1 MIRENRPLIVFG
13 KHQFE
18 AEEEDEVNFQTGD
31 PILVLEKDEEFNDG
45 WWKGCTVKGEIGI
58 FPANYIT
65 TENIFNINLQG
76 LFDEKMY
83 SQSRYYVSNIIDDEN
98 GLSPFGTFNSLS
110 NNNSEDGINSRS
122 LKSAEST
129 NSSSGLYENHPS
141 SPNDSVSS
149 MHALSSP
156 RMSTSLPNNIRMMGG
171 DLERIPVD
179 SSKPRNNVMSNP
191 LYSHSQPSLQHPQ
204 SQSQQQQQNHFSQSQ
219 QSQSSELKVN
229 TPQVRRPQDW
239 DVEEVCHW
247 LSTVNCESIIPAI
260 KENEVT
266 GNKLLGLNLS
276 KLREY
281 GLNSLSERIE
291 LLHEILSLR
300 EEYSESNRNI
310 FNSMHTSN
318 ASSYT
323 SDYESFSGS
332 QTKFHKPSS
341 NFSLSEYYDKS
352 ENENENEESN
362 PIRTKSLSSNENNRF
377 NSNQDNKYHYHH
389 EFQNQNQNQNQ
400 NSQNYKKPVIPAISN
415 NYGGMVGIPSVMSH
429 TNSND
434 NGNGTGSGNRNR
446 SLSLQNESHHN
457 SLMKNGNDHL
467 SRSYSISTSD
477 RFTDK
482 SNVDFQNAERKGWLF
497 VRFDDEMNW
506 KKRWVVLIE
515 NRLFILQSPD
525 NNNNS
530 NNNNNMNN
538 NMNSFNNNNNNN
550 NSMNMNMNNN
560 MNSFN
565 NNNND
570 NSMNMNMNNNMNSFN
585 NNNNNN
591 NSMNMNMN
599 MNMNSFN
606 NNMMAPK
613 ILSILELDLTY
624 KVLPDNDS
632 NNPKEH
638 NFLLQDPRL
647 GNIHLAADNQLSVVT
662 WINVL
667 VRACTNTKRK
677 PLPLIPLKNNGR
689 QVRDALLSSTQAVST
704 LTYDS
709 DKVGSNYSNIFEESS
724 VEFNNVLD
732 SKSKNSNINTSIN
745 GIVPPNIESDY
756 AGSFSKLNDDSSIS
770 EHTQMLKGRTATSVS
785 NTFPINPISPIS
797 PTQTAAAAANG
808 WYRTTA
814 KSATDYSNYRNLQNV
829 SQETRLKLQK
839 TAKKLAEPVVVTPI
853 LNPKKT
859 MSFNPNKLDPE
870 DDFTLNNDQAS
881 VMSFLNNNE
890 FNSSIKNGNLNMNSG
905 GNNNNDR
912 HTSIA
917 SGYSNYGYSSHNN
930 NNNLQVSAIEMM
942 ERRGIGSFITNNQ
955 NKVSKRT
962 KLHNFI
968 FK

>member
-400 NSQNYKKPVIPAISN
+400 NSQNYKKPTIPAISN

-497 VRFDDEMNW
+497 
-506 KKRWVVLIE
+506 
-515 NRLFILQSPD
+515 
-525 NNNNS
+525 
-530 NNNNNMNN
+530 
-538 NMNSFNNNNNNN
+538 
-550 NSMNMNMNNN
+550 
-560 MNSFN
+560 
-565 NNNND
+565 
-570 NSMNMNMNNNMNSFN
+570 
-585 NNNNNN
+585 
-591 NSMNMNMN
+591 
-599 MNMNSFN
+599 
-606 NNMMAPK
+606 
-613 ILSILELDLTY
+613 
-624 KVLPDNDS
+624 VLPDNDS

-955 NKVSKRT
+955 NKYF
-962 KLHNFI
+962 FI
-968 FK
+968 DLFNYYDY

>member
-1 MIRENRPLIVFG
+1 
-13 KHQFE
+13 
-18 AEEEDEVNFQTGD
+18 
-31 PILVLEKDEEFNDG
+31 
-45 WWKGCTVKGEIGI
+45 
-58 FPANYIT
+58 
-65 TENIFNINLQG
+65 
-76 LFDEKMY
+76 
-83 SQSRYYVSNIIDDEN
+83 
-98 GLSPFGTFNSLS
+98 
-110 NNNSEDGINSRS
+110 
-122 LKSAEST
+122 
-129 NSSSGLYENHPS
+129 
-141 SPNDSVSS
+141 
-149 MHALSSP
+149 
-156 RMSTSLPNNIRMMGG
+156 
-171 DLERIPVD
+171 
-179 SSKPRNNVMSNP
+179 
-191 LYSHSQPSLQHPQ
+191 
-204 SQSQQQQQNHFSQSQ
+204 
-219 QSQSSELKVN
+219 
-229 TPQVRRPQDW
+229 
-239 DVEEVCHW
+239 
-247 LSTVNCESIIPAI
+247 
-260 KENEVT
+260 
-266 GNKLLGLNLS
+266 
-276 KLREY
+276 
-281 GLNSLSERIE
+281 
-291 LLHEILSLR
+291 
-300 EEYSESNRNI
+300 
-310 FNSMHTSN
+310 
-318 ASSYT
+318 
-323 SDYESFSGS
+323 
-332 QTKFHKPSS
+332 
-341 NFSLSEYYDKS
+341 
-352 ENENENEESN
+352 
-362 PIRTKSLSSNENNRF
+362 
-377 NSNQDNKYHYHH
+377 
-389 EFQNQNQNQNQ
+389 
-400 NSQNYKKPVIPAISN
+400 
-415 NYGGMVGIPSVMSH
+415 
-429 TNSND
+429 
-434 NGNGTGSGNRNR
+434 
-446 SLSLQNESHHN
+446 
-457 SLMKNGNDHL
+457 
-467 SRSYSISTSD
+467 
-477 RFTDK
+477 
-482 SNVDFQNAERKGWLF
+482 
-497 VRFDDEMNW
+497 
-506 KKRWVVLIE
+506 
-515 NRLFILQSPD
+515 
-525 NNNNS
+525 
-530 NNNNNMNN
+530 
-538 NMNSFNNNNNNN
+538 MNSFNNNNNNN

-565 NNNND
+565 NNNN
-570 NSMNMNMNNNMNSFN
+570 
-585 NNNNNN
+585 NN

-599 MNMNSFN
+599 NNMNSFN